1 MAVYQLLGIERQI
14 PPIKRHDKTLEVM
27 LAALVKA
34 A

>member
-1 MAVYQLLGIERQI
+1 VYQLLGIERAV
-14 PPIKRHDKTLEVM
+14 PPIKRHDKSLEVM